1 MPWTGTN
8 PGTASPQVLYTI
20 ISGIKETTYGVIP
33 STGTS
38 TFHPVM
44 QPNFQPRALR
54 HILDEGLRGTSA
66 SAFDLLP
73 GPGEGTVGFG
83 GTFHLDTTPHLL
95 QSLIGPDVYTTS
107 GTGATAYYQHVF
119 LPPTSGLPSS
129 HTYQYQNDV
138 ATFNFPG
145 TRIQTLRLTF
155 NSADGALQYTA
166 QGMSKLATK
175 AVPGA
180 VTPSGKQTAAFTL
193 NQAMTGWQG
202 AVQIDGA
209 SFSMPITEGE
219 LTLTRQLTPAH
230 SLTGTQDVFAIYPGP
245 LQMEL
250 RLTMDYTSMQ
260 ANDYFA
266 GDFGETLAPGASGA
280 APAGWGGQPAGFV
293 YGATNLPI
301 TITFTQ
307 NPQAGVGSTPTTGEQ
322 SMAISMQRAAWRN
335 VETTMNGALYTQ
347 TATIVALNNA
357 VDRGPGKFTIKN
369 SQAVAY

>member
-1 MPWTGTN
+1 MPWTGAAA
-8 PGTASPQVLYTI
+8 ASPQVLYTI
-20 ISGIKETTYGVIP
+20 IAGIKEATYGTIP
-33 STGTS
+33 TTGTAA
-38 TFHPVM
+38 FHPVM

-83 GTFHLDTTPHLL
+83 GSFHLDTTPHLL
-95 QSLIGPDVYTTS
+95 QSLVGPDTYASTT
-107 GTGATAYYQHVF
+107 HVF
-119 LPPTSGLPSS
+119 MPPASGLPSS
-129 HTYQYQNDV
+129 YTYQYQNDV

-175 AVPGA
+175 AVPGS
-180 VTPSGKQTAAFTL
+180 VTFSGKQTAAYTL

-202 AVQIDGA
+202 AILIDGTT
-209 SFSMPITEGE
+209 FSMPITEGE

-250 RLTMDYTSMQ
+250 RLTMDYTTMQ

-266 GDFGETLAPGASGA
+266 GDFGETAVASA
-280 APAGWGGQPAGFV
+280 SVAGWGGQPAGYA

-301 TITFTQ
+301 SIVFTQ
-307 NPQAGVGSTPTTGEQ
+307 NPAAGVGSTPVAVEQ
-322 SMAISMQRAAWRN
+322 SMTFSMQRAAWRN

-357 VDRGPGKFTIKN
+357 ADRGPGRISIKN
-369 SQAVAY
+369 SQATAY

>member
-1 MPWTGTN
+1 MAWTGTN

-20 ISGIKETTYGVIP
+20 IAGIKEATYGVIP
-33 STGTS
+33 TTGTPA
-38 TFHPVM
+38 FHPVM

-73 GPGEGTVGFG
+73 GPGEGTIGFG
-83 GTFHLDTTPHLL
+83 GTFHLDTTPHLF
-95 QSLIGPDVYTTS
+95 QSLVGPDMKYS
-107 GTGATAYYQHVF
+107 GAAWVANDSATHTF

-129 HTYQYQNDV
+129 YTYQYQNDA

-145 TRIQTLRLTF
+145 TRIQSMRLSF

-175 AVPGA
+175 AVPGSL
-180 VTPSGKQTAAFTL
+180 TFSGKQTAAYSL

-202 AVQIDGA
+202 AIQVDGGN
-209 SFSMPITEGE
+209 FSMPITEGE

-230 SLTGTQDVFAIYPGP
+230 SLNGTQDVFAIYPGP

-250 RLTMDYTSMQ
+250 RLTMDYTSQQ

-266 GDFGETLAPGASGA
+266 GDFGETAVASA
-280 APAGWGGQPAGFV
+280 SVAGWGGQPAGFA

-307 NPQAGVGSTPTTGEQ
+307 NPAAGVGSGPVAVEQ
-322 SMAISMQRAAWRN
+322 SMAISMTRAAWRN

-347 TATIVALNNA
+347 TATIVALNTA
-357 VDRGPGKFTIKN
+357 ADRGPGRITIKN
-369 SQAVAY
+369 GSVVSY